1 MPNTMGKGSL
11 IFGLILICI
20 GSLFLMQNW
29 YGLHWVWSVLAT
41 WWPLALI
48 ALGLWKV
55 IRFFSYNSR

>member
-11 IFGLILICI
+11 IFGLILIGI

-29 YGLHWVWSVLAT
+29 YGLDWVWSLLAT
-41 WWPLALI
+41 WWPLAII

-55 IRFFSYNSR
+55 IRFFSYNRR

>member
-29 YGLHWVWSVLAT
+29 YGLDWVWSVLAT